1 MGQLITQ
8 TVTLETEVCC
18 NCSVLFA
25 VPDSLQ
31 RRRRADGD
39 GFYCPNGHKQHYSE
53 SELDRVRKK
62 LNEQT
67 RAASDM
73 ADRATRAEKAK
84 AELAKQMRQ
93 MKTRAAAG
101 VCP

>member
-1 MGQLITQ
+1 MGQVITQ

-39 GFYCPNGHKQHYSE
+39 WFYCPNGHKQHYSE

-73 ADRATRAEKAK
+73 ADRATREPFRPR
-84 AELAKQMRQ
+84 LSSNSVRSPSVPV
-93 MKTRAAAG
+93 TLL
-101 VCP
+101 